1 MDMNCGKL
9 KKNAFRVT
17 KQRGITS
24 SRVRIPGGHMN
35 AKILGQIQHIAET
48 YGSGEVHVTLRQ
60 GFEILGIPFE
70 KVPEVNAALQPIID
84 ELGINQG
91 ENGTG
96 YPASGT
102 RNVMACIG
110 NRVCPFANY
119 DTTALAKRIEKAIF
133 PNDLHFKVA
142 LTGCPND
149 CGKVRMHD
157 FGIIGMTEP
166 QFDPTRCIS
175 CGACI
180 KKCKQLS
187 VEALHMDKFRPVRN
201 VDRCIGCGVCAHACP
216 TRAWTRSKTQYFRL
230 TLLGRSG
237 KKNPR
242 MGIDFIKWV
251 DADSIVKI
259 ITNTYAYVKQY
270 IDPQAPAGK
279 EHIGY
284 IVDRTGVEEFL
295 RWAMKDVQL
304 PEKAE
309 VYSPLYWNGIRYSGL
324 K

>member
-1 MDMNCGKL
+1 MDMNCNKL

-17 KQRGITS
+17 KKRGITS

-35 AKILGQIQHIAET
+35 AKVLGQIQHIAET
-48 YGSGEVHVTLRQ
+48 YGNGEVHVTLRQ

-70 KVPEVNAALQPIID
+70 KVPEVNAALQPIIE
-84 ELGINQG
+84 ELGINQDV
-91 ENGTG
+91 NGTG
-96 YPASGT
+96 YAASGT

-119 DTTALAKRIEKAIF
+119 DTTALAARIEKAIF

-166 QFDPTRCIS
+166 QFDPERCIS
-175 CGACI
+175 CGACV

-216 TRAWTRSKTQYFRL
+216 NRAWTRSKTQYFRL

-259 ITNTYAYVKQY
+259 ITNTYAYVKKY
-270 IDPQAPAGK
+270 IDPAAPGGK

-284 IVDRTGVEEFL
+284 IVDRTGVDEFL
-295 RWAMKDVQL
+295 QWAMKDVQL

>member
-1 MDMNCGKL
+1 
-9 KKNAFRVT
+9 
-17 KQRGITS
+17 
-24 SRVRIPGGHMN
+24 
-35 AKILGQIQHIAET
+35 
-48 YGSGEVHVTLRQ
+48 
-60 GFEILGIPFE
+60 
-70 KVPEVNAALQPIID
+70 
-84 ELGINQG
+84 
-91 ENGTG
+91 
-96 YPASGT
+96 
-102 RNVMACIG
+102 
-110 NRVCPFANY
+110 
-119 DTTALAKRIEKAIF
+119 LAKRIEKAIF
-133 PNDLHFKVA
+133 PNDLHFKIA

-166 QFDPTRCIS
+166 QFDPERCIS
-175 CGACI
+175 CGACV

-187 VEALHMDKFRPVRN
+187 VEALRMEKFRPVRN

-216 TRAWTRSKTQYFRL
+216 NRAWTRSKTQYFRL

-270 IDPQAPAGK
+270 IDPEAPGGK

>member
-1 MDMNCGKL
+1 MWEIKEKRIPRDEK
-9 KKNAFRVT
+9 
-17 KQRGITS
+17 RGITS
-24 SRVRIPGGHMN
+24 ARIRVPGGRLD
-35 AKILGQIQHIAET
+35 AKVLGQVQRIAEE
-48 YGSGEVHVTLRQ
+48 YGNGEVHLTIRQ
-60 GFEILGIPFE
+60 GFEIFGIPFE
-70 KVPEVNAALQPIID
+70 KVPEVNKALQPIID
-84 ELGINQG
+84 ALGINQFHRDG
-91 ENGTG
+91 G
-96 YPASGT
+96 YDSSGT
-102 RNVMACIG
+102 RNIMACVG
-110 NRVCPFANY
+110 NHVCPFANY

-133 PNDLHFKVA
+133 PNDLHVKVA

-149 CGKVRMHD
+149 CCKVRMHD

-166 QFDPTRCIS
+166 QFDPTRCVS
-175 CGACI
+175 CGMCVR
-180 KKCKQLS
+180 KCKQLS
-187 VEALHMDKFRPVRN
+187 VEALHMEKFRPVRN
-201 VDRCIGCGVCAHACP
+201 VDRCIGCGVCIHACP
-216 TRAWTRSKTQYFRL
+216 NRAWTRSKTQYFRL

-251 DADSIVKI
+251 DADNVVKI
-259 ITNTYAYVKQY
+259 IANVYDYAKKY
-270 IDPQAPAGK
+270 IDPEAPGGK

-295 RWAMKDVQL
+295 RYIMRNVEL